1 MDGGE
6 DVIDDDKGEGDDGTL
21 VGGEDMIDDGE
32 GEGGEGALAGGEDMI
47 DDGEHTRRRRR
58 QDDAGCDSGF

>member
-1 MDGGE
+1 
-6 DVIDDDKGEGDDGTL
+6 
-21 VGGEDMIDDGE
+21 MIDDGE

-47 DDGEHTRRRRR
+47 DDGEHTKRRRR